1 MIIPTS
7 LARDFLPG
15 QWGYYSAS
23 WVEKLMFAG
32 SFGMF
37 FMLFL
42 IFIRFLPVIAVS
54 EVKGVLPESYPH
66 YHDWKRLREKRR
78 CAIK

>member
-1 MIIPTS
+1 
-7 LARDFLPG
+7 
-15 QWGYYSAS
+15 
-23 WVEKLMFAG
+23 MFAG
-32 SFGMF
+32 SVGMF

-54 EVKGVLPESYPH
+54 EVKGVLPESDPH

-78 CAIK
+78 GAIK